1 MWLCIYSGRQF
12 EDKFEKS
19 LLRKGIQ
26 MQHMRLCI
34 NSSRKHLKTP
44 SGDKSFKCIQCNS
57 ESRQVGYLRTH
68 LKTHS
73 GKSVQLQPIRLCICS
88 GWRFEKTSENPLR
101 WKMVRMYPMWLCI
114 CTGRQFKDFCESS
127 LWRKGVQIQP
137 MRLCICLGSN
147 VRKHLKTHSGEKVY
161 KCNQCD
167 FASVPADNLRR
178 QVKKSAKMQ
187 QIWKD
192 NKWKGKLGMG

>member
-1 MWLCIYSGRQF
+1 MKPMQLCICSGRQFEETFEKAYKCNQCDFASIWAGDLRTHLKTHSGKKSVQMQPMQLCVCSGRQF
-12 EDKFEKS
+12 EDTFEKS

-73 GKSVQLQPIRLCICS
+73 GKSEQLQPIRLCICS

-101 WKMVRMYPMWLCI
+101 
-114 CTGRQFKDFCESS
+114 
-127 LWRKGVQIQP
+127 
-137 MRLCICLGSN
+137 
-147 VRKHLKTHSGEKVY
+147 
-161 KCNQCD
+161 
-167 FASVPADNLRR
+167 
-178 QVKKSAKMQ
+178 
-187 QIWKD
+187 
-192 NKWKGKLGMG
+192 